1 MKKLFNNDWVR
12 SISVLLILAVFLGGL
27 LAVLSDVLY
36 VAPEERAERAIKKIY
51 GSTMKYEIE
60 LDIDID
66 ADSQP
71 IEYKEIG
78 KINKIYTIQTENE
91 NGYDMLF
98 QSVGFNGYKGGTI
111 TVWVQV
117 SVSEIDGSNEN
128 YNIKKVL
135 LESYEKQTLMS
146 KLGGDY
152 YNNFCLT
159 DVTTAYKN
167 KEFFTTS
174 KGQVNSN
181 PVSGA
186 TYSANAGINAVNCV
200 IEYIGLTYEKGV
212 QNG

>member
-51 GSTMKYEIE
+51 GSTMNYEIE
-60 LDIDID
+60 LDIDVNS
-66 ADSQP
+66 DSQP
-71 IEYKEIG
+71 IEYEMG
-78 KINKIYTIQTENE
+78 KINKIYKVQTENE
-91 NGYDMLF
+91 SGYDLLF
-98 QSVGFNGYKGGTI
+98 QSVGYNGYKGGTI

-117 SVSEIDGSNEN
+117 SVNETTSTYAIN
-128 YNIKKVL
+128 KVL

-146 KLGGDY
+146 KLSSDY
-152 YNNFCLT
+152 YQKFCLE

-167 KEFFTTS
+167 NELFTTAS
-174 KGQVNSN
+174 DSVNSN

-200 IEYIGLTYEKGV
+200 IKHIGLTYEKGV

>member
-51 GSTMKYEIE
+51 GSTMNYEIE
-60 LDIDID
+60 LDIDVN
-66 ADSQP
+66 ADSTP
-71 IEYKEIG
+71 IEYEMG
-78 KINKIYTIQTENE
+78 KINKIYKVQTENE
-91 NGYDMLF
+91 NGYDLLF

-117 SVSEIDGSNEN
+117 SVNETTSTYAIN
-128 YNIKKVL
+128 KVL

-146 KLGGDY
+146 KLGSEY
-152 YNNFCLT
+152 YQNFCLE
-159 DVTTAYKN
+159 DVTTAYEN
-167 KEFFTTS
+167 DEFFTTS
-174 KGQVNSN
+174 KDDVNSN

-200 IEYIGLTYEKGV
+200 IKHIGLTYEKGA

>member
-78 KINKIYTIQTENE
+78 KINKIYTIQTNGE

-111 TVWVQV
+111 TVWVKV
-117 SVSEIDGSNEN
+117 SVNETTSTYAID
-128 YNIKKVL
+128 KVL

-174 KGQVNSN
+174 KDQVNSN

-186 TYSANAGINAVNCV
+186 TYSATAGINAVNCV